1 MMKIRKSFKIIS
13 VFIAA
18 FAVIGLVGFGYYT
31 ANEKYENIKTIEI
44 KEGQS
49 FLDCGVQIDFS
60 NVRICKMSDLAEKYQ
75 ISSIDMASNEW
86 KETDRFI
93 LIDFVAK
100 NISEESKELNFEELQ
115 LQSGLSSNA
124 EDMYLTDLI
133 NDGKASLNITL
144 EPKANQVMTLAYGY
158 RYDCNYN
165 DSKMIFLKYPYKVEM
180 KISVE

>member
-1 MMKIRKSFKIIS
+1 MKIRKSFKLIS

-18 FAVIGLVGFGYYT
+18 FAVTGLVGFGYYT

-75 ISSIDMASNEW
+75 ISNMDMMSNEW

-100 NISEESKELNFEELQ
+100 NISEESKEVNFEELQ
-115 LQSGLSSNA
+115 LQSGLNSNA
-124 EDMYLTDLI
+124 DDMCLTDLM
-133 NDGKASLNITL
+133 NNGKASLNTTL
-144 EPKANQVMTLAYGY
+144 EPEAVQTMTLAYSY
-158 RYDCNYN
+158 INDFNYK